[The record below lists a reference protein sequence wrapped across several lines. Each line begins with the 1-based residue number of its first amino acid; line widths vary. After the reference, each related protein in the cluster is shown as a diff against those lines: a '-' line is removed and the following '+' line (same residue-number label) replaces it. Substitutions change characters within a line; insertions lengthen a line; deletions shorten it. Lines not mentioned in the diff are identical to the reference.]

1 VLDEPLG
8 QDDGRVVTVA
18 VEEEQEVGEADLGGN
33 IEDGVCDDLGVDGEL
48 VGSLSQGKDDWVS
61 GPKDQ
66 GHSAEEDKETL
77 GLSWSLVGGLH
88 SAGEQHPP
96 DGEETNTRD
105 GKEGPPGS
113 LARGVPGRNG
123 STEETSD
130 DHENVKEDDQHSVRW
145 RETSEDSEG
154 DEEERRGE
162 QPVNVSGV
170 VDLSVVDVVAGL
182 LGSVDRNVCD
192 TESGGHGEVRDHC
205 DGENEGGEPV
215 EEPGT
220 FLNSLGDDE
229 DTDQTDGEDGKHDP
243 EGRVAWVG
251 GMEESDVR
259 GWESTGWEGEV
270 VGVVRTWVTC
280 ASGRVDRDGGGGSVV
295 VLVTLE
301 LWHKV
306 HDG

>member
-1 VLDEPLG
+1 M
-8 QDDGRVVTVA
+8 
-18 VEEEQEVGEADLGGN
+18 
-33 IEDGVCDDLGVDGEL
+33 
-48 VGSLSQGKDDWVS
+48 
-61 GPKDQ
+61 
-66 GHSAEEDKETL
+66 GHSGVIASK
-77 GLSWSLVGGLH
+77 SL
-88 SAGEQHPP
+88 
-96 DGEETNTRD
+96 T
-105 GKEGPPGS
+105 
-113 LARGVPGRNG
+113 
-123 STEETSD
+123 
-130 DHENVKEDDQHSVRW
+130 
-145 RETSEDSEG
+145 
-154 DEEERRGE
+154 
-162 QPVNVSGV
+162 GV

-220 FLNSLGDDE
+220 FLDSLGDDE
-229 DTDQTDGEDGKHDP
+229 DTDQTDGEDGKHNP

-251 GMEESDVR
+251 GMEESDVW
-259 GWESTGWEGEV
+259 GWLSRSANELAEEYSTHESTGWEGEV

-280 ASGRVDRDGGGGSVV
+280 ASGRVDRDGGGGSVM